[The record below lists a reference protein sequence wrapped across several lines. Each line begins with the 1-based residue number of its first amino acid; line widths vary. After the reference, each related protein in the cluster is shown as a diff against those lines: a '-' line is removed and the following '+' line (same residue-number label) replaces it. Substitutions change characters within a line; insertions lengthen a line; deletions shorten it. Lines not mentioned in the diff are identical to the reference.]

1 MGWRKTTDLFQQ
13 LLINKSGHTC
23 RRQSS
28 TSSFTLLAQLWR
40 YRNIWKAHAGSM
52 GEQELFNCRSLS
64 CCCAIHR
71 RQQIPSQRGCVHP
84 TRSAGEL
91 WNWTQTLF
99 LLFTIRAKSSI
110 CSFSPMVCSQTIQW
124 RSAEQPGQLV
134 WTALL
139 YFVVFRRFLII
150 VSYRKTA
157 SVFIVCG
164 HKQTGCIFPSTIS
177 ETLPGQP
184 DPAILWSL
192 HASYFMAQLAWHA
205 VTECK
210 HTRAKWKLYTITLAH
225 CWIPC
230 CDCFPLSEHV
240 PYTVYMFV
248 CVCVLRCIRA
258 YPFNSHAN
266 VEQTISLL
274 QSQFV

>member
-1 MGWRKTTDLFQQ
+1 
-13 LLINKSGHTC
+13 
-23 RRQSS
+23 
-28 TSSFTLLAQLWR
+28 
-40 YRNIWKAHAGSM
+40 M

-225 CWIPC
+225 CWIPLLRL
-230 CDCFPLSEHV
+230 LSTQWTCSLYGLYV
-240 PYTVYMFV
+240 CM
-248 CVCVLRCIRA
+248 CVCTEM
-258 YPFNSHAN
+258 YQS
-266 VEQTISLL
+266 ISI
-274 QSQFV
+274 QFPC

>member
-52 GEQELFNCRSLS
+52 GEWELFNCRSLS

-84 TRSAGEL
+84 SRSAGEL
-91 WNWTQTLF
+91 WNWTKTLF
-99 LLFTIRAKSSI
+99 LLFTIRAESPI

-124 RSAEQPGQLV
+124 RSAEQSGQLV

-150 VSYRKTA
+150 VSYRKTV
-157 SVFIVCG
+157 SVFIVCS
-164 HKQTGCIFPSTIS
+164 HKQTRCIFSVHHLRNPARSTWPCNPPEPS
-177 ETLPGQP
+177 
-184 DPAILWSL
+184 
-192 HASYFMAQLAWHA
+192 ASYFMAQLAWHA

-210 HTRAKWKLYTITLAH
+210 HTRAKWKWYIITLVH

-230 CDCFPLSEHV
+230 CHCFPLSEHV

-266 VEQTISLL
+266 VEQTIFLL